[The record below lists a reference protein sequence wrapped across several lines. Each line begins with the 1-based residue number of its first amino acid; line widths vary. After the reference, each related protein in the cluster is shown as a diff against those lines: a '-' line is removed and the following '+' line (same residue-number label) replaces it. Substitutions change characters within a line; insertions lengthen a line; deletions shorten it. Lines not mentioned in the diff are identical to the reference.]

1 MEHVEPAIEVEGS
14 LFKYLGFDDHEEE
27 DAKGA
32 LLVRIYKVMRVREL
46 NKSQLAAALR
56 MDKSEVSKLL
66 KGDLDRFSIE
76 RMMRMLRD
84 LGTPVRITW
93 VDEPAATPSTIVRT

>member
-1 MEHVEPAIEVEGS
+1 MTEKFEPAIEVEGS
-14 LFKYLGFDDHEEE
+14 LFKFLGFENHEEE
-27 DAKGA
+27 DAKSG
-32 LLVRIYKVMRVREL
+32 LLVRIYKVMRSRGW
-46 NKSQLAAALR
+46 NNSQLAEALK
-56 MDKSEVSKLL
+56 MDRNDVSKLL

-93 VDEPAATPSTIVRT
+93 VDEPAVAPSKTTD

>member
-1 MEHVEPAIEVEGS
+1 MSDDFEPAIEVEGS
-14 LFKYLGFDDHEEE
+14 LFKFLGFENHEEE
-27 DAKGA
+27 DAKSQ
-32 LLVRIYKVMRVREL
+32 LLIRIYKVMRGQGW
-46 NKSQLAAALR
+46 NQSQLAEALK
-56 MDKSEVSKLL
+56 MHKSEVSKLL

-93 VDEPAATPSTIVRT
+93 VDEPASTRTKASH

>member
-1 MEHVEPAIEVEGS
+1 MTEGFEPAIEVEGS
-14 LFKYLGFDDHEEE
+14 LFKFLGMENHEEE
-27 DAKGA
+27 DAKSA
-32 LLVRIYKVMRVREL
+32 LLVRIYKVMRSRDL
-46 NKSQLAAALR
+46 NRTQLADALK
-56 MDKSEVSKLL
+56 MDRSEISKLL

-93 VDEPAATPSTIVRT
+93 VDELASAEKPE

>member
-1 MEHVEPAIEVEGS
+1 MTNEFEPAIEVDES
-14 LFKYLGFDDHEEE
+14 LFKFLGMSNHEEE
-27 DAKGA
+27 DAKSE
-32 LLVRIYKVMRVREL
+32 LLVRIYKVMRTRGW
-46 NKSQLAAALR
+46 NQSQLAEALK

-76 RMMRMLRD
+76 RMMRMLRE

-93 VDEPAATPSTIVRT
+93 VDEPATAPVSKDD

>member
-1 MEHVEPAIEVEGS
+1 MTEKFEPAIEVEGS
-14 LFKYLGFDDHEEE
+14 LIKFLGFENHEEE
-27 DAKGA
+27 DAKGD
-32 LLVRIYKVMRVREL
+32 LLVRIYKVMRARGWS
-46 NKSQLAAALR
+46 KSQLAEALK

-93 VDEPAATPSTIVRT
+93 VDEPVPASTEAAN

>member
-1 MEHVEPAIEVEGS
+1 MEKFEPAIEIEGS
-14 LFKYLGFDDHEEE
+14 LFKYLGFENHEEE
-27 DAKGA
+27 DARGG
-32 LLVRIYKVMRVREL
+32 LLVRIYKVMRARGL
-46 NKSQLAAALR
+46 NKSQLAAALK

-93 VDEPAATPSTIVRT
+93 VDEPAAAPAEAAN